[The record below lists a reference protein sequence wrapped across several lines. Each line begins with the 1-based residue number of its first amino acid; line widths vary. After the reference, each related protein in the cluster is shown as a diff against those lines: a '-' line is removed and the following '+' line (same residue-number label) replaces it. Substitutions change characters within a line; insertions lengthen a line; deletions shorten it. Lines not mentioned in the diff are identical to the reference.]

1 MRTITVKGI
10 GAVSVKPDLIVLRL
24 SMETAEY
31 EYDAA
36 MKAIEVADEII
47 ITNEGRVEQM
57 GDPVEIYLHPKTPF
71 VAQFIG
77 ESAVIAD
84 YDRLNDG
91 KGNYTS
97 VFMGYKCR
105 HELKIEFDFDTKR
118 LAKALSE
125 ISKCIAKPEISIDFT
140 VKDSS
145 AVSGELLKAAV
156 KNAREKAEILCAAS
170 GAKLGELLS
179 IDYNWSELH
188 LYSATDYDVEG
199 KCMMLGAADD
209 MDIEPEEIK
218 ARDTA
223 TFAWEIA

>member
-36 MKAIEVADEII
+36 MKAAAEKIDFLNKALEAAGFEKKSAKTADF
-47 ITNEGRVEQM
+47 RVR
-57 GDPVEIYLHPKTPF
+57 
-71 VAQFIG
+71 
-77 ESAVIAD
+77 AD
-84 YDRLNDG
+84 YDRRNDG

-145 AVSGELLKAAV
+145 AVSGELLKAAA

-179 IDYNWSELH
+179 IDYNWGELH
-188 LYSATDYDVEG
+188 LYSATDYDVED
-199 KCMMLGAADD
+199 KCLMSCAADD

-223 TFAWEIA
+223 TFEWEIA

>member
-1 MRTITVKGI
+1 MRMITVKGI

-36 MKAIEVADEII
+36 MKAAAEKIDFLNKALEAAGFEKKSAKTADF
-47 ITNEGRVEQM
+47 RVR
-57 GDPVEIYLHPKTPF
+57 
-71 VAQFIG
+71 
-77 ESAVIAD
+77 AD
-84 YDRLNDG
+84 YDRRYDG

-145 AVSGELLKAAV
+145 AVSGELLKAAA

-179 IDYNWSELH
+179 IDYNWGELH

>member
-36 MKAIEVADEII
+36 MKAAAEKIDFLNKALEAAGFEKKSANTADF
-47 ITNEGRVEQM
+47 RVR
-57 GDPVEIYLHPKTPF
+57 
-71 VAQFIG
+71 
-77 ESAVIAD
+77 AD

-125 ISKCIAKPEISIDFT
+125 ISKCIAKPEILIDFT

-179 IDYNWSELH
+179 IDYNWGELH

>member
-36 MKAIEVADEII
+36 MKAEAEKIDFLNKALEAAGFEKKSAKTADF
-47 ITNEGRVEQM
+47 RVR
-57 GDPVEIYLHPKTPF
+57 
-71 VAQFIG
+71 
-77 ESAVIAD
+77 AD

-97 VFMGYKCR
+97 VFLGYKCR

-125 ISKCIAKPEISIDFT
+125 MSKCIAKPEISIDFT

-145 AVSGELLKAAV
+145 AVSGELLKAAA

-179 IDYNWSELH
+179 IDYNWGELH

-199 KCMMLGAADD
+199 KCMMSGAADD

>member
-24 SMETAEY
+24 SMVTSEY

-36 MKAIEVADEII
+36 MKAAAEKIDFLNKALEAAGFEKKSAKTADF
-47 ITNEGRVEQM
+47 RVR
-57 GDPVEIYLHPKTPF
+57 
-71 VAQFIG
+71 
-77 ESAVIAD
+77 AD
-84 YDRLNDG
+84 YERLNDG

-170 GAKLGELLS
+170 GAKLGGLLS
-179 IDYNWSELH
+179 IDYNWGELH
-188 LYSATDYDVEG
+188 LYSETDYDVEG
-199 KCMMLGAADD
+199 KCLMIGAADD

-223 TFAWEIA
+223 TFEWEIA

>member
-36 MKAIEVADEII
+36 MKAAAEKIDFLNKALEAAGFEKKSAKTADF
-47 ITNEGRVEQM
+47 RVR
-57 GDPVEIYLHPKTPF
+57 
-71 VAQFIG
+71 
-77 ESAVIAD
+77 AD

-145 AVSGELLKAAV
+145 AVSGELLKAAA

-179 IDYNWSELH
+179 IDYNRGELH
-188 LYSATDYDVEG
+188 LYSATDYDVED

>member
-36 MKAIEVADEII
+36 MKAAAEKIDFLNKALEAAGFEKKSAKTADF
-47 ITNEGRVEQM
+47 RVR
-57 GDPVEIYLHPKTPF
+57 
-71 VAQFIG
+71 
-77 ESAVIAD
+77 AD

-170 GAKLGELLS
+170 GAKLGGLLS
-179 IDYNWSELH
+179 IDYNWGELH

>member
-36 MKAIEVADEII
+36 MKAAAEKIDFLNKALEAAGFEKKSAKTADF
-47 ITNEGRVEQM
+47 RVR
-57 GDPVEIYLHPKTPF
+57 
-71 VAQFIG
+71 
-77 ESAVIAD
+77 AD
-84 YDRLNDG
+84 YERLNDG

-170 GAKLGELLS
+170 GAKLGGLLS
-179 IDYNWSELH
+179 IDYNWGELH

>member
-36 MKAIEVADEII
+36 MKAAAEKIDFLNKALEAAGFEKKSAKTADF
-47 ITNEGRVEQM
+47 RVR
-57 GDPVEIYLHPKTPF
+57 
-71 VAQFIG
+71 
-77 ESAVIAD
+77 AD

-125 ISKCIAKPEISIDFT
+125 ISECIAKPEISIDFT

-179 IDYNWSELH
+179 IDYNWGELH

-199 KCMMLGAADD
+199 KCMMLSAADD

>member
-36 MKAIEVADEII
+36 MKAAAEKIDFLNKALEAAGFEKKSAKTADF
-47 ITNEGRVEQM
+47 RVR
-57 GDPVEIYLHPKTPF
+57 
-71 VAQFIG
+71 
-77 ESAVIAD
+77 AD
-84 YDRLNDG
+84 YDSLNDG

-125 ISKCIAKPEISIDFT
+125 ISECIAKPEISIDFT

-179 IDYNWSELH
+179 IDYNWGELH
-188 LYSATDYDVEG
+188 LYSETDYDVEG

>member
-10 GAVSVKPDLIVLRL
+10 GAVSVKPDLIVLGL

-36 MKAIEVADEII
+36 MKAAAEKIDFLNKALEAAGFEKKSAKTADF
-47 ITNEGRVEQM
+47 RVR
-57 GDPVEIYLHPKTPF
+57 
-71 VAQFIG
+71 
-77 ESAVIAD
+77 AD

-179 IDYNWSELH
+179 IDYNWGELH

-199 KCMMLGAADD
+199 KCMMSGAADD
-209 MDIEPEEIK
+209 IDIEPEEIK

>member
-36 MKAIEVADEII
+36 MKAAAEKIDFLNKALEAAGFEKKSAKTADF
-47 ITNEGRVEQM
+47 RVR
-57 GDPVEIYLHPKTPF
+57 
-71 VAQFIG
+71 
-77 ESAVIAD
+77 AD

-145 AVSGELLKAAV
+145 AVSGELLKAAA

-179 IDYNWSELH
+179 IDYNWGELH

-199 KCMMLGAADD
+199 KCMMPGAADD

-223 TFAWEIA
+223 TFEWEIA

>member
-36 MKAIEVADEII
+36 MKAAAEKIDFLNKALEAAGFEKKSAKTADF
-47 ITNEGRVEQM
+47 RVR
-57 GDPVEIYLHPKTPF
+57 
-71 VAQFIG
+71 
-77 ESAVIAD
+77 AD

-179 IDYNWSELH
+179 IDYNWGELH

-199 KCMMLGAADD
+199 KCMTSGAADD

-223 TFAWEIA
+223 TFAWAIA

>member
-36 MKAIEVADEII
+36 MKAAAEKIDFLNKALEAAGFEKKSAKTADF
-47 ITNEGRVEQM
+47 RVR
-57 GDPVEIYLHPKTPF
+57 
-71 VAQFIG
+71 
-77 ESAVIAD
+77 AD

-125 ISKCIAKPEISIDFT
+125 ISECIAKPEISIDFT

-179 IDYNWSELH
+179 IDYNRGELH
-188 LYSATDYDVEG
+188 LYSATDYDVED

-223 TFAWEIA
+223 TFEWEIA

>member
-24 SMETAEY
+24 SMVTSEY

-36 MKAIEVADEII
+36 MKAAAEKIDFLNKALEAAGFEKKSAKTADF
-47 ITNEGRVEQM
+47 RVR
-57 GDPVEIYLHPKTPF
+57 
-71 VAQFIG
+71 
-77 ESAVIAD
+77 AD
-84 YDRLNDG
+84 YDSLNDG

-170 GAKLGELLS
+170 GAKLGGLLS
-179 IDYNWSELH
+179 IDYNWGELH
-188 LYSATDYDVEG
+188 LYSETDYDVEG
-199 KCMMLGAADD
+199 KCLMMGEADD
-209 MDIEPEEIK
+209 IDIEPEEIK

-223 TFAWEIA
+223 TFEWEIA

>member
-36 MKAIEVADEII
+36 MKAAAEKIDFLNKALEAAGFEKKSAKTADF
-47 ITNEGRVEQM
+47 RVR
-57 GDPVEIYLHPKTPF
+57 
-71 VAQFIG
+71 
-77 ESAVIAD
+77 AD

-179 IDYNWSELH
+179 IDYNWGELH

-199 KCMMLGAADD
+199 KCMMLGAGDD

>member
-36 MKAIEVADEII
+36 MKAAAEKIDFLNKALEAAGFEKKSAKTADF
-47 ITNEGRVEQM
+47 RVR
-57 GDPVEIYLHPKTPF
+57 
-71 VAQFIG
+71 
-77 ESAVIAD
+77 AD

-125 ISKCIAKPEISIDFT
+125 ISECIAKPEISIDFT

-145 AVSGELLKAAV
+145 AVSGELLKAAA

-179 IDYNWSELH
+179 IDYNRVELH

-223 TFAWEIA
+223 TFEWEIA

>member
-10 GAVSVKPDLIVLRL
+10 SAVSVKPDLIVLRL

-36 MKAIEVADEII
+36 MKAAAEKIDFLNKALEAAGFEKKSAKTADF
-47 ITNEGRVEQM
+47 RVR
-57 GDPVEIYLHPKTPF
+57 
-71 VAQFIG
+71 
-77 ESAVIAD
+77 AD

-91 KGNYTS
+91 KGNYAS

-179 IDYNWSELH
+179 IDYNWGELH

>member
-36 MKAIEVADEII
+36 MKAAAEKIDFLNKALEAAGFEKKSAKTADF
-47 ITNEGRVEQM
+47 RVR
-57 GDPVEIYLHPKTPF
+57 
-71 VAQFIG
+71 
-77 ESAVIAD
+77 AD
-84 YDRLNDG
+84 YDSLNDG

-170 GAKLGELLS
+170 GAKLGGLLS
-179 IDYNWSELH
+179 IDYNWGELH
-188 LYSATDYDVEG
+188 LYSETDYDVEG

>member
-36 MKAIEVADEII
+36 MKAAAEKIDFLNKALEAAGFEKKSAKTADF
-47 ITNEGRVEQM
+47 RVC
-57 GDPVEIYLHPKTPF
+57 
-71 VAQFIG
+71 
-77 ESAVIAD
+77 AD

-145 AVSGELLKAAV
+145 AVGGELLKAAV

-179 IDYNWSELH
+179 IDYNWGELH

-223 TFAWEIA
+223 TFEWEIA

>member
-36 MKAIEVADEII
+36 MKAAAEKIDFLNKALEAAGFEKKSAKTADF
-47 ITNEGRVEQM
+47 RVR
-57 GDPVEIYLHPKTPF
+57 
-71 VAQFIG
+71 
-77 ESAVIAD
+77 AD

-125 ISKCIAKPEISIDFT
+125 ISECIAKPEISIDFT

-179 IDYNWSELH
+179 IDYNWGELH

>member
-36 MKAIEVADEII
+36 MKAAAEKIDFLNKALEAAGFEKKSAKTADF
-47 ITNEGRVEQM
+47 RVR
-57 GDPVEIYLHPKTPF
+57 
-71 VAQFIG
+71 
-77 ESAVIAD
+77 AD

-105 HELKIEFDFDTKR
+105 HELKIEFDFDTKW

-179 IDYNWSELH
+179 IDYNWGELH

>member
-36 MKAIEVADEII
+36 MKAAAEKIDFLNKALEAAGFEKKSAKTADF
-47 ITNEGRVEQM
+47 RVR
-57 GDPVEIYLHPKTPF
+57 
-71 VAQFIG
+71 
-77 ESAVIAD
+77 AD

-125 ISKCIAKPEISIDFT
+125 ISKCIAKPEILIDFT

-179 IDYNWSELH
+179 IDYNWGELH

>member
-36 MKAIEVADEII
+36 MKAAAEKIDFLNKALEAAGFEKKSAKTADF
-47 ITNEGRVEQM
+47 RVR
-57 GDPVEIYLHPKTPF
+57 
-71 VAQFIG
+71 
-77 ESAVIAD
+77 AD
-84 YDRLNDG
+84 YDSLNDG

-179 IDYNWSELH
+179 IDYNWGELH
-188 LYSATDYDVEG
+188 LYSETDYDVEG

>member
-24 SMETAEY
+24 SMVTEEY

-36 MKAIEVADEII
+36 MKAAAEKIDFLNKALEAAGFEKKSAKTADF
-47 ITNEGRVEQM
+47 GVR
-57 GDPVEIYLHPKTPF
+57 
-71 VAQFIG
+71 
-77 ESAVIAD
+77 AD

-170 GAKLGELLS
+170 GAKLGGLLS
-179 IDYNWSELH
+179 IDYNWGELH
-188 LYSATDYDVEG
+188 LYSETDYDVEG
-199 KCMMLGAADD
+199 KCLMMGAADD

>member
-24 SMETAEY
+24 SMKTAEY

-36 MKAIEVADEII
+36 MKAAAEKIDFLNKALEAAGFEKKSAKTADF
-47 ITNEGRVEQM
+47 RVR
-57 GDPVEIYLHPKTPF
+57 
-71 VAQFIG
+71 
-77 ESAVIAD
+77 AD

-145 AVSGELLKAAV
+145 AVSGELLKAAA

-179 IDYNWSELH
+179 IDYNWGELH

-199 KCMMLGAADD
+199 KCMISGAADD

-223 TFAWEIA
+223 TFEWEIA

>member
-36 MKAIEVADEII
+36 MKAAAEKIDFLNKALEAAGFEKKSAKTADF
-47 ITNEGRVEQM
+47 RVR
-57 GDPVEIYLHPKTPF
+57 
-71 VAQFIG
+71 
-77 ESAVIAD
+77 AD

-125 ISKCIAKPEISIDFT
+125 ISECIAKPEISIDFT

-145 AVSGELLKAAV
+145 AVSGELLKAAA

-179 IDYNWSELH
+179 IDYNRVELH
-188 LYSATDYDVEG
+188 LYSATDYDVED
-199 KCMMLGAADD
+199 KCMMLSAADD

>member
-36 MKAIEVADEII
+36 MKAAVEKIDFLNKALEAAGFEKKSAKTADF
-47 ITNEGRVEQM
+47 RVR
-57 GDPVEIYLHPKTPF
+57 
-71 VAQFIG
+71 
-77 ESAVIAD
+77 AD

-170 GAKLGELLS
+170 GAKLGDLLS
-179 IDYNWSELH
+179 IDYNWGELH
-188 LYSATDYDVEG
+188 LYSETDYDVEG

>member
-24 SMETAEY
+24 SMVTEEY

-36 MKAIEVADEII
+36 MKAAAEKIDFLNKALEAAGFEKKSAKTADF
-47 ITNEGRVEQM
+47 RVR
-57 GDPVEIYLHPKTPF
+57 
-71 VAQFIG
+71 
-77 ESAVIAD
+77 AD
-84 YDRLNDG
+84 YDSLNDG

-170 GAKLGELLS
+170 GAKLGGLLS
-179 IDYNWSELH
+179 IDYNWGELH
-188 LYSATDYDVEG
+188 LYSETDYDVEG
-199 KCMMLGAADD
+199 KCLMMGAADD

-223 TFAWEIA
+223 TFAWAIV

>member
-36 MKAIEVADEII
+36 MKAAAEKIDFLNKALEAAGFEKKSAKTADF
-47 ITNEGRVEQM
+47 RVR
-57 GDPVEIYLHPKTPF
+57 
-71 VAQFIG
+71 
-77 ESAVIAD
+77 AD

-125 ISKCIAKPEISIDFT
+125 ISECIAKPEISIDFT

-145 AVSGELLKAAV
+145 AVSGELLKAAA

-179 IDYNWSELH
+179 IDYNWGELH

-223 TFAWEIA
+223 TFAWEIG

>member
-36 MKAIEVADEII
+36 MKAAAEKIDFLNKALEAAGFEKKSAKTADF
-47 ITNEGRVEQM
+47 RV
-57 GDPVEIYLHPKTPF
+57 H
-71 VAQFIG
+71 
-77 ESAVIAD
+77 AD

-91 KGNYTS
+91 KGNYSS

-170 GAKLGELLS
+170 GAKLGGLLS
-179 IDYNWSELH
+179 IDYNWGELH
-188 LYSATDYDVEG
+188 LYSETDYDVEG
-199 KCMMLGAADD
+199 KCLMMGEADD
-209 MDIEPEEIK
+209 TDIEPEEIK

-223 TFAWEIA
+223 TFEWEIA

>member
-36 MKAIEVADEII
+36 MKAAAEKIDFLNKALEAAGFEKKSAKTADF
-47 ITNEGRVEQM
+47 RVR
-57 GDPVEIYLHPKTPF
+57 
-71 VAQFIG
+71 
-77 ESAVIAD
+77 AD

-145 AVSGELLKAAV
+145 AVIGELLKAAA

-179 IDYNWSELH
+179 IDYNWGELH

-199 KCMMLGAADD
+199 KCMMPGAADD

>member
-36 MKAIEVADEII
+36 MKAAAEKIDFLNKALEAAEFEKKSAKTADF
-47 ITNEGRVEQM
+47 RVR
-57 GDPVEIYLHPKTPF
+57 
-71 VAQFIG
+71 
-77 ESAVIAD
+77 AD

-170 GAKLGELLS
+170 GAKLGDLLS
-179 IDYNWSELH
+179 IDYNWGELH
-188 LYSATDYDVEG
+188 LYSETDYDVEG
-199 KCMMLGAADD
+199 KCLMMGAADD

-223 TFAWEIA
+223 TFEWEIA

>member
-24 SMETAEY
+24 SMVTSEY

-36 MKAIEVADEII
+36 MKAAAEKIDFLNKALEAAGFEKKSAKTADF
-47 ITNEGRVEQM
+47 RVR
-57 GDPVEIYLHPKTPF
+57 
-71 VAQFIG
+71 
-77 ESAVIAD
+77 AD

-170 GAKLGELLS
+170 GAKLGGLLS
-179 IDYNWSELH
+179 IDYNWGELH
-188 LYSATDYDVEG
+188 LYSETDYDVEG
-199 KCMMLGAADD
+199 KCLMLGEADD

-223 TFAWEIA
+223 TFEWEIA

>member
-31 EYDAA
+31 EYDEA
-36 MKAIEVADEII
+36 MKAAAEKIDFLNKALEAAGFEKKSAKTADF
-47 ITNEGRVEQM
+47 RVR
-57 GDPVEIYLHPKTPF
+57 
-71 VAQFIG
+71 
-77 ESAVIAD
+77 AD

-145 AVSGELLKAAV
+145 AVGGELLKVAV

-179 IDYNWSELH
+179 IDYNWGELH

-199 KCMMLGAADD
+199 KCMMFGAADD

-223 TFAWEIA
+223 TFEWEIA

>member
-36 MKAIEVADEII
+36 MKAAAEKIDFLNKALEAAGFEKKSAKTADF
-47 ITNEGRVEQM
+47 RVR
-57 GDPVEIYLHPKTPF
+57 
-71 VAQFIG
+71 
-77 ESAVIAD
+77 AD

-179 IDYNWSELH
+179 IDYNRVELH

-199 KCMMLGAADD
+199 KCMMPGAADD

>member
-31 EYDAA
+31 EYDEA
-36 MKAIEVADEII
+36 MKAAAEKIDFLNKALEAAGFEKKSAKTADF
-47 ITNEGRVEQM
+47 RVR
-57 GDPVEIYLHPKTPF
+57 
-71 VAQFIG
+71 
-77 ESAVIAD
+77 AD

-125 ISKCIAKPEISIDFT
+125 ISECIAKPEISIDFT

-170 GAKLGELLS
+170 GAKLGDLLS
-179 IDYNWSELH
+179 IDYNWGELH

>member
-36 MKAIEVADEII
+36 MKAAAEKIDFLNKALEAAGLEKKSAKTADFMV
-47 ITNEGRVEQM
+47 R
-57 GDPVEIYLHPKTPF
+57 
-71 VAQFIG
+71 
-77 ESAVIAD
+77 AD

-179 IDYNWSELH
+179 IDYNWGELH

-199 KCMMLGAADD
+199 KCMMLGVADD

>member
-36 MKAIEVADEII
+36 MKAAAEKIDFLNKALEAAGFEKKSAKTADF
-47 ITNEGRVEQM
+47 RVR
-57 GDPVEIYLHPKTPF
+57 
-71 VAQFIG
+71 
-77 ESAVIAD
+77 AD

-145 AVSGELLKAAV
+145 AVSGELLKAAA

-179 IDYNWSELH
+179 IDYNRVELH